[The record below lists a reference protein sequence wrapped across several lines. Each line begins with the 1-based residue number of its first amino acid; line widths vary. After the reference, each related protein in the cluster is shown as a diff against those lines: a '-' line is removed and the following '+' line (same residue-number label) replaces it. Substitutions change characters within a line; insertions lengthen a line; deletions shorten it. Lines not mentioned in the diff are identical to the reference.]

1 MKRYHIIT
9 IVSAFFLVQANASKA
24 TEIDPVPVEE
34 TPVDL
39 EPELPKILTPQ
50 EKTAISMLGGVM
62 DIAAARI
69 DASTCIEHRGTYYLD
84 LTANGVPGQRIQNNI
99 VKTRLKDSTI
109 SVMGSPL
116 ENIPD
121 EGSSVLVE
129 YTRTTSL
136 SNFDPIIGYQ
146 ALYSFSPGLEML
158 TVDGSLNS
166 RNRYNQYFSYTVGAI
181 VSLNRSSTNL
191 TPDDQEA
198 MALNTG
204 WGMNWHSNPDEP
216 KSKYWQRIK
225 IQRDINDRAK
235 TFIVRDLLTH
245 SSLTCRI
252 KIDISGFNNPDF
264 FLQTGYLTIDTAKPT
279 DPLYVY
285 F

>member
-1 MKRYHIIT
+1 MMKRYYIMT
-9 IVSAFFLVQANASKA
+9 IVSALFLAHANTIQSAELDS
-24 TEIDPVPVEE
+24 VPAVE

-39 EPELPKILTPQ
+39 EPELPKVLTPQ
-50 EKTAISMLGGVM
+50 EKTAISILGGVM

-69 DASTCIEHRGTYYLD
+69 DASTCMQHRGVFYLE
-84 LTANGVPGQRIQNNI
+84 LTANGVPGQRVQNNI
-99 VKTRLKDSTI
+99 AKTRLKDSTI

-116 ENIPD
+116 ENNPD
-121 EGSSVLVE
+121 EGSNVLVE

-146 ALYSFSPGLEML
+146 ALYSFSPALDML
-158 TVDGSLNS
+158 TVDGNLNS
-166 RNRYNQYFSYTVGAI
+166 RNRYNEYFSYTLGAI
-181 VSLNRSSTNL
+181 VSLNRSEPNL
-191 TPDDQEA
+191 TPDDPETS
-198 MALNTG
+198 ALNTG
-204 WGMNWHSNPDEP
+204 WGMNWHSNPEDP
-216 KSKYWQRIK
+216 QSKYWQRII

-235 TFIVRDLLTH
+235 TVVVRDLLTH

-279 DPLYVY
+279 DPLY